1 MTMSS
6 ESKQISISPIATLY
20 LLSLHLSNF
29 CLSVVYAYFL
39 LSPVLYLSIHN
50 FSFFTL
56 TGNGWKKTPSFSPRF
71 TYYFPTDFIA
81 CLNIFGDAGDG
92 SCPTSYKSKVIQTN
106 RRHEP
111 YMQSLLLSDVG
122 L

>member
-1 MTMSS
+1 MGG
-6 ESKQISISPIATLY
+6 KK
-20 LLSLHLSNF
+20 N
-29 CLSVVYAYFL
+29 
-39 LSPVLYLSIHN
+39 
-50 FSFFTL
+50 SF
-56 TGNGWKKTPSFSPRF
+56 PPRF
-71 TYYFPTDFIA
+71 TYYFLTDFIA

-122 L
+122 LRMWNINFLDISKEEPINKRK